1 MNVSNSNANSNAN
14 ADAALLHRL
23 FKENNDLRIKIH
35 NFQREDEFRILK
47 KSYDEKSNGKQSSR
61 DITDRPSSG
70 PSSESNSIQKKNAEI
85 LKLTQ
90 EIDILKDANEQM
102 ETTIEQ
108 LQVAVKELEKVN
120 LDLKEQAIQR
130 EDSPEEERVKR
141 DGANNTQKLLD
152 EMNDLRKK
160 NKENEEFVEH
170 LKAQFKIQMAEN
182 NKKNN
187 DLQNQLQGIE
197 SLVEGIKREY
207 DEFLEVTKLENEAQ
221 RSLQTQEYERLKHDY
236 DIIKSNSLNEKRKI
250 LAEFQNLLYTLQSNF
265 EEYKSASEFIFNLEI
280 TKLEEELVSQALRF
294 EQEMIYLVQAKDK
307 FYTEMMI
314 AKDAKIMNLVEGS
327 DMQSL
332 IQKHEVD
339 LENLRR
345 DHAREMAR
353 IRDERESEQKNLV
366 ANLTKNN
373 ASLEAKCDK
382 LQSQVKSLEQKIREL
397 VNTIEGKNRTIH
409 EKEESKKR
417 SEEEY
422 QIKLDIANQKIE
434 TLAQEKEHLR
444 HKIIRMSMD
453 AKGEG
458 ENNMENMLK
467 RITRVFISFMNY
479 KETSDLYIQY
489 EKIMKENKNVEEL
502 CATLT
507 KKLKERDRYITFL
520 EREVQRRNDEMSN
533 LSQTFERFLL
543 SRTQQKRLE
552 SKLKEA
558 KKSKDPK
565 TENEKNNTLPELK
578 LHLDANPKQEEIPVR
593 VQAKLKFQPP
603 KDIRKLS
610 EGTKI
615 EKRTLS
621 VELEQGF
628 AYLKRFNA
636 ISKALNTTNFKRYA
650 ILSSIDP
657 ENENFNI
664 LNVIEEKRKNGEE
677 VKIYAESDNQLGV
690 QEMSSTLTKSLTAMI
705 HDPEK
710 HSNLDIMRPLQH
722 GKVYT
727 PKHIVSPLLHPMNH
741 QSKTP
746 ETFLT
751 LKGNKEQSHYLP
763 RLNDSFLSSNTKS
776 HSVQS
781 SRIKSIEYLPDYQNV
796 KDEKPPAYRETVMES
811 LADVVQFPIFELD
824 DLPVGPVHEF
834 VLAFAGSILI
844 PIVSIIVIRVLNR
857 SHAMNLGSISALG
870 TFLMIVSTFQDSL
883 MEYFLQLESYQDIMV
898 LRRNLRLIKL
908 VFFFISF
915 MGYIMTVYGFY
926 TYRHARLYAK
936 QLAQNACDYAA

>member
-1 MNVSNSNANSNAN
+1 
-14 ADAALLHRL
+14 
-23 FKENNDLRIKIH
+23 
-35 NFQREDEFRILK
+35 
-47 KSYDEKSNGKQSSR
+47 SYDEKSNGKQSSR

-422 QIKLDIANQKIE
+422 KIKLDIANQKIE

-705 HDPEK
+705 HGPEK

-722 GKVYT
+722 
-727 PKHIVSPLLHPMNH
+727 
-741 QSKTP
+741 
-746 ETFLT
+746 
-751 LKGNKEQSHYLP
+751 EQSHYLP
-763 RLNDSFLSSNTKS
+763 RLNDVSNKWTPKSPYPSMRRFLKHMSRCVINFIIWPYSKIKSFLSSNTKS

-898 LRRNLRLIKL
+898 LRRNFRLIKL